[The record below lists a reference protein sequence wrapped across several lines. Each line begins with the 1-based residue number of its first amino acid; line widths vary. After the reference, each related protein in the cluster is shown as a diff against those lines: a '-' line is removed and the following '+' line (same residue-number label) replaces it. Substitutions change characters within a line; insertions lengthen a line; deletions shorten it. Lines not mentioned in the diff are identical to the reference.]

1 MVRHIIIW
9 TLNEGMTDEEKTKAL
24 LKAKRGLEGL
34 KNRIEGLE
42 SIKVHIDILDSSNGD
57 MMLESA
63 FTDEAALKA
72 YQTHPDHLEVAKYI
86 KNITS
91 DRKCIDLLI

>member
-72 YQTHPDHLEVAKYI
+72 YQTHPDHLEVAKYV
-86 KNITS
+86 KSITS